1 MINAVFGNDVD
12 AQVEATTK
20 FRKYVCSSTPPSPF
34 YTGGTVG
41 TVLWG

>member
-20 FRKYVCSSTPPSPF
+20 FRKYVDLPPSVSVS
-34 YTGGTVG
+34 TGGNVG